1 MKPNE
6 LIDNMV
12 EKSKAEVKPTPKPTI
27 PEKPKA
33 PNPNPVAKPTAREK
47 AEQFAKSKG
56 YTGLDDPEY
65 ERAYGPY
72 EDEEESPEDVYRA
85 QNDIIRKN
93 METGKDLMD
102 GVDQAKYNAAK
113 AKMSAA
119 AKPKTW
125 KDNVIYNDDDV
136 PQLAKS
142 TYKKWFDE
150 ALKSEPS
157 KLKLIYDNVVS
168 DRGPES
174 YEAKAT
180 KTVLDAYNRNGKR
193 LAAEYMDLMDK
204 GIRQEDAERELQK
217 RGYDPSDIKN
227 AYGQIRYGKEYNYW
241 KGNDDYKA
249 KEPVYNEHNSW
260 ESWAD
265 AMDEF
270 VPKDWETDGWDGNT
284 RIYTAPNGDSVWV
297 HAGDGVTVY
306 PANFNGPNDI
316 KSYDSVTEYING
328 SKKVK
333 ANVPK
338 EQPKTD
344 WHELGYNLGRN
355 NGLNDVDSDEL
366 ATLIYN
372 FMKNKNK

>member
-12 EKSKAEVKPTPKPTI
+12 EKSKAEVKPTI

-33 PNPNPVAKPTAREK
+33 PNPVANAAANGKVK
-47 AEQFAKSKG
+47 
-56 YTGLDDPEY
+56 
-65 ERAYGPY
+65 
-72 EDEEESPEDVYRA
+72 ESPEDVYRA

-113 AKMSAA
+113 QKMSAA

-125 KDNVIYNDDDV
+125 KDNIVYNDDDV
-136 PQLAKS
+136 PQLDKS

-157 KLKLIYDNVVS
+157 KLNSIYDNVVS
-168 DRGPES
+168 DRGPDS

-204 GIRQEDAERELQK
+204 GVKQEDAERELQK
-217 RGYDPSDIKN
+217 RGYDPADIKN

-241 KGNDDYKA
+241 KGNDDYKPV
-249 KEPVYNEHNSW
+249 EPKYEEHEDW
-260 ESWAD
+260 ESWAN

-270 VPKDWETDGWDGNT
+270 VPKDWDTDGWDGNT

-297 HAGDGVTVY
+297 HAGGGVTVY
-306 PANFNGPNDI
+306 PANFNGPNEI
-316 KSYDSVTEYING
+316 ESYDNVTEYINNP
-328 SKKVK
+328 KQRKVK
-333 ANVPK
+333 IPQDVKDFTNKLYDGIVPQ

-344 WHELGYNLGRN
+344 WHEKGFMLGRQ
-355 NGLNDVDSDEL
+355 NGLSDEESDEL

-372 FMKNKNK
+372 FMKDKNK